1 MLQSVQEAAS
11 VVGMTGVGLRERKK
25 SETRRAIAGVAL
37 QLAIERGP
45 DAVTVEDIAAAADVS
60 PRSVF
65 NYFGTKDQAILGLD
79 PSVRTEILEQLTERP
94 AEETPL
100 EALAAVLTR
109 RMTGGDDDGRIW
121 RARAELVRQ
130 HPRLRAAQVTSQAA
144 LEQELTL
151 VVAQRTGLDPE
162 RDAYPALVVA
172 VALSAL
178 RNVLGRSRAG
188 NRQQLASE
196 IDEAFAL
203 LATGLAPV
211 GRGRR

>member
-1 MLQSVQEAAS
+1 MQSLQFDVT
-11 VVGMTGVGLRERKK
+11 VGHMTAVGLRERKK
-25 SETRRAIAGVAL
+25 SETRRAIAAVAL
-37 QLAIERGP
+37 QLAIEHGP

-65 NYFGTKDQAILGLD
+65 NYFGTKDEAILGLD
-79 PSVRTEILEQLTERP
+79 PSVRTEVVEQLTARP
-94 AEETPL
+94 AHETPL
-100 EALAAVLTR
+100 EALAALLTE
-109 RMTGGDDDGRIW
+109 RMTGADDDGRIW

-144 LEQELTL
+144 LEHELTL
-151 VVAQRTGLDPE
+151 VVAQRTGLDAE

-188 NRQQLASE
+188 NRQQLAQE
-196 IDEAFAL
+196 IEEAFAL
-203 LATGLAPV
+203 LSDGLAPV
-211 GRGRR
+211 GRGRS